1 MPRNVT
7 VTLANGMQH
16 TYANA
21 PDDITPDAVA
31 ARAQKEFGQAV
42 TAIDGGRGKSAA
54 PAPAA
59 NKGPMFPGLTSQKA
73 MQTYTTAR
81 EALQKRIA
89 ALPPEAQAKGLRR
102 FDSDPRMQAIR
113 QAAGL
118 APLRTRQEEIS
129 DIARRNL
136 AEREA
141 KRKAAGFAPTSDR
154 EASVGAGTARN
165 FFFSAPEYI
174 EAAARHYLPGGQSQG
189 KDFTEELNIVRA
201 ENDLQMG
208 RDTKGNIVGTVVG
221 ALGTGGPVGGLVK
234 SGAARLSASGAP
246 IVAKAGNILQNLV
259 TLKKGQK
266 AANIAKIAVAGAAGG
281 GAQALGEGSDVGQG
295 ALYGAA
301 APLAL
306 VGGAKGLQGVL
317 KISRQATRRF
327 SPSITKAIQEVVKES
342 PDALAARHAQI
353 SGQVGENV
361 PLIAALNDQDFD
373 AVSKRLLKT
382 SPDAVRVAKGHV
394 GKYIRGFMDRMLQHV
409 NNAGKLGD
417 AQNTSIG
424 ELAQLRSDTADDIMR
439 PIANQQIDLTQLP
452 LDDLERQM
460 TRQIGGR
467 IAGLAPKIN
476 EALKDLHPDDL
487 AGMGLDASDIA
498 NARKLMTDW
507 GMGKPVTATVKEMD
521 SLRRALNAAGGSSQ
535 ASNPANAMAFHNAAK
550 TIADF
555 VSKETGGVYGQMVD
569 TYAAHSRMMEGF
581 ETAAAGKRL
590 TDIADDNLRNNLR
603 TAEGRVGMKA
613 GELFRQ
619 REAVTGRPSQAIA
632 TAKDFAAQGRLTR
645 PASLDPGAA
654 QPGTV
659 TENLGD
665 QAAAGLADASQG
677 ETQVLG
683 RMLDTEKLQALTKN
697 EDGALSPEEIAYG
710 AMLSGSMAM
719 TKARFAINVIGK
731 AIDGSKKFS
740 PKVAENLADML
751 YSGDSA
757 LTQKAMNALRKVG
770 YTDQAISKM
779 MSNALA
785 IGIAGGGEGAPD
797 QPIDESVDLGT
808 APSVEGDIGD
818 QAGSPVYMAVDNPP
832 GLVEPGN
839 IDLNSRPTVQNPDG
853 SISTVRSIT
862 VGFDDGYYLLPTV
875 IGDRVVSNDEAIA
888 HFRQTHE
895 HLGKFASQEDADN
908 YAQQLHEQQGDQ
920 YGGGNSPYSAQLQD
934 IYDNENPELL
944 DLVDRVEQQESGGDQ
959 SAVSSAGAVGVM
971 QVMPD
976 TAPEAAKLAGV
987 KWDPQAYRTDANYN
1001 RLLGIAYLSEM
1012 LRRYDGD
1019 VEKALAAYSAGPGSV
1034 ENALATNGDNWLAAL
1049 PGETQDYV
1057 ARIS

>member
-1 MPRNVT
+1 MP
-7 VTLANGMQH
+7 
-16 TYANA
+16 TYAIKA
-21 PDDITPDAVA
+21 PNGKTYQIDGPPGASDDVVRAQVLKQFPDAA
-31 ARAQKEFGQAV
+31 GSPAP
-42 TAIDGGRGKSAA
+42 AA

-154 EASVGAGTARN
+154 ESAVGAGVARN

-174 EAAARHYLPGGQSQG
+174 EAAARRYLPGGKSQG
-189 KDFTEELNIVRA
+189 RDFTEELNIVRA
-201 ENDLQMG
+201 ETDQQMQ
-208 RDTKGNIVGTVVG
+208 RSKGGNVVGTVTG
-221 ALGTGGPVGGLVK
+221 ALATGGPVGGLVK

-295 ALYGAA
+295 ALYGAVT
-301 APLAL
+301 PLAL

-317 KISRQATRRF
+317 KITRQATRRF
-327 SPSITKAIQEVVKES
+327 SPSVTKAIKEVVKES

-361 PLIAALNDQDFD
+361 PLIAALNDQDFNT
-373 AVSKRLLKT
+373 VSKRLLKT

-424 ELAQLRSDTADDIMR
+424 ELAQLRTDTADDIMR

-476 EALKDLHPDDL
+476 EALKDLHPGDL

-535 ASNPANAMAFHNAAK
+535 ASNPANAMAFRNAAK
-550 TIADF
+550 AIADH

-619 REAVTGRPSQAIA
+619 REAVTGRPSQAISA
-632 TAKDFAAQGRLTR
+632 AKDFAAQGRLTR
-645 PASLDPGAA
+645 PASLEPGAA

-710 AMLSGSMAM
+710 AMLSGSMAL
-719 TKARFAINVIGK
+719 TKARFASNILNKIL
-731 AIDGSKKFS
+731 GSNKFS

-785 IGIAGGGEGAPD
+785 IGIVGGGEGAPNKPGEQVPD
-797 QPIDESVDLGT
+797 PMPEDLG
-808 APSVEGDIGD
+808 GD
-818 QAGSPVYMAVDNPP
+818 QENQAEDMAP
-832 GLVEPGN
+832 
-839 IDLNSRPTVQNPDG
+839 
-853 SISTVRSIT
+853 
-862 VGFDDGYYLLPTV
+862 
-875 IGDRVVSNDEAIA
+875 
-888 HFRQTHE
+888 
-895 HLGKFASQEDADN
+895 QEESD
-908 YAQQLHEQQGDQ
+908 
-920 YGGGNSPYSAQLQD
+920 SPYSAQLQD
-934 IYDNENPELL
+934 IYDNESPELL

-1019 VEKALAAYSAGPGSV
+1019 VEKALAAYNAGPGSV
-1034 ENALATNGDNWLAAL
+1034 ENALATNGDNWLGAL
-1049 PGETQDYV
+1049 PPETQDYV

>member
-1 MPRNVT
+1 M
-7 VTLANGMQH
+7 A
-16 TYANA
+16 TYQVKA
-21 PDDITPDAVA
+21 PDGKTITLQGPAGASQEDIIAQAQALYTPKMAPATPVQPTRA
-31 ARAQKEFGQAV
+31 A
-42 TAIDGGRGKSAA
+42 AA
-54 PAPAA
+54 PNRAA
-59 NKGPMFPGLTSQKA
+59 SVYTAYRSALAKRAAVLGPE
-73 MQTYTTAR
+73 MQQR
-81 EALQKRIA
+81 ALDK
-89 ALPPEAQAKGLRR
+89 
-102 FDSDPRMQAIR
+102 FDTDPRMQKLRA
-113 QAAGL
+113 QAGL
-118 APLRTRQEEIS
+118 APVTTRQQEIQR
-129 DIARRNL
+129 IAQRNL
-136 AEREA
+136 VARA
-141 KRKAAGFAPTSDR
+141 AQRKAAGFAEPNAR
-154 EASVGAGTARN
+154 EASVGASTARN

-174 EAAARHYLPGGQSQG
+174 EAAARRFLPGRQSQG

-201 ENDLQMG
+201 EDDLQMG
-208 RDTKGNIVGTVVG
+208 RDTKGNVVGTVLG
-221 ALGTGGPVGGLVK
+221 ALATGGPVGGLVK
-234 SGAARLSASGAP
+234 SAGAKLAASGTP
-246 IVAKAGNILQNLV
+246 IVAKAGNILQSLT

-266 AANIAKIAVAGAAGG
+266 AANVAKIAVAGAAGG

-317 KISRQATRRF
+317 KISRQTTRRF

-361 PLIAALNDQDFD
+361 PLVAALNDQDFD

-424 ELAQLRSDTADDIMR
+424 ELAQLRTDTADDIMR

-535 ASNPANAMAFHNAAK
+535 ASNPANAMAFRNAAK

-719 TKARFAINVIGK
+719 TKARFAGNILNKIL
-731 AIDGSKKFS
+731 GSNKFS

-785 IGIAGGGEGAPD
+785 IGIAAGASSSPD
-797 QPIDESVDLGT
+797 T
-808 APSVEGDIGD
+808 APQAVSQQTPTDNGPLPSDLLPETTTEDTAPQAEGD
-818 QAGSPVYMAVDNPP
+818 
-832 GLVEPGN
+832 
-839 IDLNSRPTVQNPDG
+839 
-853 SISTVRSIT
+853 
-862 VGFDDGYYLLPTV
+862 
-875 IGDRVVSNDEAIA
+875 
-888 HFRQTHE
+888 
-895 HLGKFASQEDADN
+895 
-908 YAQQLHEQQGDQ
+908 
-920 YGGGNSPYSAQLQD
+920 SPYTSQLQQ
-934 IYDNENPELL
+934 IYDTESPELL
-944 DLVDRVEQQESGGDQ
+944 DLIDRVERQESGGDQ

-971 QVMPD
+971 QVMPG
-976 TAPEAAKLAGV
+976 TAPEAAQLAGV
-987 KWDPQAYRTDANYN
+987 PWDPQAYRTDANYN
-1001 RLLGIAYLSEM
+1001 RLLGIAYLSDLLHE
-1012 LRRYDGD
+1012 YDGD
-1019 VEKALAAYSAGPGSV
+1019 VEKALAAYNAGPGRVNEAISSSG
-1034 ENALATNGDNWLAAL
+1034 GDWLSAL
-1049 PGETQDYV
+1049 PAETQDYV

>member
-118 APLRTRQEEIS
+118 APLRTRKEEIR
-129 DIARRNL
+129 DVARATVAEERAHGVPDFAL
-136 AEREA
+136 ALKGGITRSLFGIPERLA
-141 KRKAAGFAPTSDR
+141 AAGLKVT
-154 EASVGAGTARN
+154 GQAGDLSYDETLDAVRART
-165 FFFSAPEYI
+165 
-174 EAAARHYLPGGQSQG
+174 
-189 KDFTEELNIVRA
+189 DEELA
-201 ENDLQMG
+201 G
-208 RDTKGNIVGTVVG
+208 STSGNILGQIMGSFAGGGVVG
-221 ALGTGGPVGGLVK
+221 NSVKRAGGKL
-234 SGAARLSASGAP
+234 AASGAP
-246 IVAKAGNILQNLV
+246 IAQKVGNFIQNAV

-266 AANIAKIAVAGAAGG
+266 AANVAKIAIAGAAGG

-361 PLIAALNDQDFD
+361 PLIAALNDQDFN

-424 ELAQLRSDTADDIMR
+424 ELAQLRTDTADDIMR

-507 GMGKPVTATVKEMD
+507 GIGMPVTATVKEMD

-535 ASNPANAMAFHNAAK
+535 ASNPANAMAFRNAAK

-645 PASLDPGAA
+645 PASLEPGAA

-797 QPIDESVDLGT
+797 QPIDESVDLGA

-818 QAGSPVYMAVDNPP
+818 QENQAEDMAP
-832 GLVEPGN
+832 
-839 IDLNSRPTVQNPDG
+839 
-853 SISTVRSIT
+853 
-862 VGFDDGYYLLPTV
+862 
-875 IGDRVVSNDEAIA
+875 
-888 HFRQTHE
+888 
-895 HLGKFASQEDADN
+895 QEESD
-908 YAQQLHEQQGDQ
+908 
-920 YGGGNSPYSAQLQD
+920 SPYSAQLQD
-934 IYDNENPELL
+934 IYDNESPELL

-1019 VEKALAAYSAGPGSV
+1019 VEKALAAYNAGPGSV

>member
-1 MPRNVT
+1 MP
-7 VTLANGMQH
+7 
-16 TYANA
+16 TYAIKA
-21 PDDITPDAVA
+21 PNGKTYQIDGPPGASDDVVRAQVLKQFPDAA
-31 ARAQKEFGQAV
+31 GSPAP
-42 TAIDGGRGKSAA
+42 AA

-174 EAAARHYLPGGQSQG
+174 EAAARRYLPGGKSQG
-189 KDFTEELNIVRA
+189 RDFTEELNIVRA
-201 ENDLQMG
+201 ETDQQMQ
-208 RDTKGNIVGTVVG
+208 RSKGGNVVGTVTG
-221 ALGTGGPVGGLVK
+221 ALATGGPVGGLVK
-234 SGAARLSASGAP
+234 SAGAKLATSGAP
-246 IVAKAGNILQNLV
+246 IIAKAGNILQGLA

-266 AANIAKIAVAGAAGG
+266 AANVAKLAVAGAAGG

-361 PLIAALNDQDFD
+361 PLVAALNDQDFD

-424 ELAQLRSDTADDIMR
+424 ELAQLRTDTADDIMR

-535 ASNPANAMAFHNAAK
+535 ASNPANAMAFRNAAK
-550 TIADF
+550 AIADH

-619 REAVTGRPSQAIA
+619 REAVTGRPSQAISA
-632 TAKDFAAQGRLTR
+632 AKDFAAQGRLTR
-645 PASLDPGAA
+645 PASLEPGAA

-697 EDGALSPEEIAYG
+697 EDGVLSPEEIAYG
-710 AMLSGSMAM
+710 AMLSGSMAL
-719 TKARFAINVIGK
+719 TKARFASNILNKIL
-731 AIDGSKKFS
+731 GSNKFS

-785 IGIAGGGEGAPD
+785 IGIAGGGEGAPNKPGEQVPD
-797 QPIDESVDLGT
+797 PMPEDLG
-808 APSVEGDIGD
+808 GD
-818 QAGSPVYMAVDNPP
+818 QENQAEDMAP
-832 GLVEPGN
+832 
-839 IDLNSRPTVQNPDG
+839 
-853 SISTVRSIT
+853 
-862 VGFDDGYYLLPTV
+862 
-875 IGDRVVSNDEAIA
+875 
-888 HFRQTHE
+888 
-895 HLGKFASQEDADN
+895 QEESD
-908 YAQQLHEQQGDQ
+908 
-920 YGGGNSPYSAQLQD
+920 SPYSAQLQD
-934 IYDNENPELL
+934 IYDNESPELL

-1019 VEKALAAYSAGPGSV
+1019 VEKALAAYNAGPGSV
-1034 ENALATNGDNWLAAL
+1034 ENALATNGDNWLGAL
-1049 PGETQDYV
+1049 PPETQDYV

>member
-118 APLRTRQEEIS
+118 APLRTRKEEIRQVARDTVQES
-129 DIARRNL
+129 RGRVPDWAIALKGAVTRSL
-136 AEREA
+136 FGIPERIA
-141 KRKAAGFAPTSDR
+141 AAGLKLTGQAGNLSYD
-154 EASVGAGTARN
+154 EALEAVRART
-165 FFFSAPEYI
+165 
-174 EAAARHYLPGGQSQG
+174 
-189 KDFTEELNIVRA
+189 DEELA
-201 ENDLQMG
+201 LSTG
-208 RDTKGNIVGTVVG
+208 GNIAGQVLGSLAGGGVVG
-221 ALGTGGPVGGLVK
+221 NAVK
-234 SGAARLSASGAP
+234 KGATRLAASGTP
-246 IVAKAGNILQNLV
+246 IVAKAGNILQSLT

-266 AANIAKIAVAGAAGG
+266 AANVAKIAVAGAAGG

-301 APLAL
+301 ADVILPGA
-306 VGGAKGLQGVL
+306 AKGLQGVL

-409 NNAGKLGD
+409 NNAGKIGD

-424 ELAQLRSDTADDIMR
+424 ELAQLRTDTADDIMR

-521 SLRRALNAAGGSSQ
+521 SLRRALNAAGESSQ
-535 ASNPANAMAFHNAAK
+535 ASNPANAMAFRNAAK

-710 AMLSGSMAM
+710 AMLSGSMAL
-719 TKARFAINVIGK
+719 TKARFASNILNKIL
-731 AIDGSKKFS
+731 GSNKFS

-785 IGIAGGGEGAPD
+785 IGIAAGGEGAPD

-818 QAGSPVYMAVDNPP
+818 QENQAEDMAP
-832 GLVEPGN
+832 
-839 IDLNSRPTVQNPDG
+839 
-853 SISTVRSIT
+853 
-862 VGFDDGYYLLPTV
+862 
-875 IGDRVVSNDEAIA
+875 
-888 HFRQTHE
+888 
-895 HLGKFASQEDADN
+895 QEESD
-908 YAQQLHEQQGDQ
+908 
-920 YGGGNSPYSAQLQD
+920 SPYSAQLQD
-934 IYDNENPELL
+934 IYDNESPELL
-944 DLVDRVEQQESGGDQ
+944 DLIDRVEQQESGGDQ

-971 QVMPD
+971 QVMPG
-976 TAPEAAKLAGV
+976 TAPEAAQLAGV
-987 KWDPQAYRTDANYN
+987 QWDPQAYRTDATYN

-1019 VEKALAAYSAGPGSV
+1019 VAKALAAYNAGPGSV
-1034 ENALATNGDNWLAAL
+1034 DNVLATNGDNWLGAL
-1049 PGETQDYV
+1049 PPETQDYV

>member
-118 APLRTRQEEIS
+118 APLRTRKEEIR
-129 DIARRNL
+129 DVARATVAEERAHGVPDFAL
-136 AEREA
+136 ALKGGITRSLFGIPERLA
-141 KRKAAGFAPTSDR
+141 AAGLKVT
-154 EASVGAGTARN
+154 GQAGDLSYDETLDAVRART
-165 FFFSAPEYI
+165 
-174 EAAARHYLPGGQSQG
+174 
-189 KDFTEELNIVRA
+189 DEELA
-201 ENDLQMG
+201 G
-208 RDTKGNIVGTVVG
+208 STSGNILGQIMGSFAGGGVVG
-221 ALGTGGPVGGLVK
+221 NSVKRAGGKL
-234 SGAARLSASGAP
+234 AASGAP
-246 IVAKAGNILQNLV
+246 IAQKVGNFIQNAV

-266 AANIAKIAVAGAAGG
+266 AANVAKIAIAGAAGG

-361 PLIAALNDQDFD
+361 PLVAALNDQDFD

-424 ELAQLRSDTADDIMR
+424 ELAQLRTDTADDIMR

-535 ASNPANAMAFHNAAK
+535 ASNPANAMAFRNAAK

-632 TAKDFAAQGRLTR
+632 TAKDFAAQGKLTR

-785 IGIAGGGEGAPD
+785 IGIAGGGEGAPN

-818 QAGSPVYMAVDNPP
+818 QENQTEDMAP
-832 GLVEPGN
+832 
-839 IDLNSRPTVQNPDG
+839 
-853 SISTVRSIT
+853 
-862 VGFDDGYYLLPTV
+862 
-875 IGDRVVSNDEAIA
+875 
-888 HFRQTHE
+888 
-895 HLGKFASQEDADN
+895 QEESD
-908 YAQQLHEQQGDQ
+908 
-920 YGGGNSPYSAQLQD
+920 SPYSAQLQD
-934 IYDNENPELL
+934 IYDNESPELL

-1019 VEKALAAYSAGPGSV
+1019 VEKALAAYNAGPGSV

>member
-1 MPRNVT
+1 MP
-7 VTLANGMQH
+7 
-16 TYANA
+16 TYAIKA
-21 PDDITPDAVA
+21 PNGKTYQIDGPPGASDDVVRAQVLKQFPDAA
-31 ARAQKEFGQAV
+31 GSPAP
-42 TAIDGGRGKSAA
+42 AA

-118 APLRTRQEEIS
+118 APLRTRKEEIRQVARDTVQES
-129 DIARRNL
+129 RGRVPDWAIALKGGVTRSL
-136 AEREA
+136 FGIPERIA
-141 KRKAAGFAPTSDR
+141 AAGLKLTGQAGNLSYD
-154 EASVGAGTARN
+154 EALEAVRART
-165 FFFSAPEYI
+165 
-174 EAAARHYLPGGQSQG
+174 
-189 KDFTEELNIVRA
+189 DEELA
-201 ENDLQMG
+201 LSTG
-208 RDTKGNIVGTVVG
+208 GNIAGQVLGSLAGGGVVG
-221 ALGTGGPVGGLVK
+221 NAVK
-234 SGAARLSASGAP
+234 KGATRLAASGTP
-246 IVAKAGNILQNLV
+246 IVAKAGNILQSLT

-266 AANIAKIAVAGAAGG
+266 AANVAKIAVAGAAGG

-301 APLAL
+301 APVAL

-424 ELAQLRSDTADDIMR
+424 ELAQLRTDTADDIMR

-535 ASNPANAMAFHNAAK
+535 ASNPANAMAFRNAAK
-550 TIADF
+550 AIADH

-619 REAVTGRPSQAIA
+619 REAVTGRPSQAISA
-632 TAKDFAAQGRLTR
+632 AKDFAAQGRLTR
-645 PASLDPGAA
+645 PASLEPGAA

-683 RMLDTEKLQALTKN
+683 RMLDTEKLHALTKN

-710 AMLSGSMAM
+710 AMLSGSMAL
-719 TKARFAINVIGK
+719 TKARFASNILNKIL
-731 AIDGSKKFS
+731 GSNKFS

-785 IGIAGGGEGAPD
+785 IGIAGGGEGAPNKPGEQVPD
-797 QPIDESVDLGT
+797 PMPEDLG
-808 APSVEGDIGD
+808 GD
-818 QAGSPVYMAVDNPP
+818 QENQAEDMAP
-832 GLVEPGN
+832 
-839 IDLNSRPTVQNPDG
+839 
-853 SISTVRSIT
+853 
-862 VGFDDGYYLLPTV
+862 
-875 IGDRVVSNDEAIA
+875 
-888 HFRQTHE
+888 
-895 HLGKFASQEDADN
+895 QEESD
-908 YAQQLHEQQGDQ
+908 
-920 YGGGNSPYSAQLQD
+920 SPYSAQLQD
-934 IYDNENPELL
+934 IYDNESPELL

-1019 VEKALAAYSAGPGSV
+1019 VEKALAAYNAGPGSLESV
-1034 ENALATNGDNWLAAL
+1034 MATNGDNWLGAL
-1049 PGETQDYV
+1049 PPETQDYV

>member
-1 MPRNVT
+1 MP
-7 VTLANGMQH
+7 
-16 TYANA
+16 TYAIKA
-21 PDDITPDAVA
+21 PNGKTYQIDGPPGASDDVVRAQVLKQFPDAA
-31 ARAQKEFGQAV
+31 GSPAP
-42 TAIDGGRGKSAA
+42 AA

-189 KDFTEELNIVRA
+189 KNFNEELNIVRA

-208 RDTKGNIVGTVVG
+208 RDTKGNVVGTVVG

-361 PLIAALNDQDFD
+361 PLVAALNDQDFD

-424 ELAQLRSDTADDIMR
+424 ELAQLRTDTADDIMR

-535 ASNPANAMAFHNAAK
+535 ASNPANAMAFRNAAK
-550 TIADF
+550 AIADH

-619 REAVTGRPSQAIA
+619 REAVTGRPSQAISA
-632 TAKDFAAQGRLTR
+632 AKDFAAQGRLTR
-645 PASLDPGAA
+645 PASLEPGAA

-785 IGIAGGGEGAPD
+785 IGIAGGGEGAPNKPGEQVPD
-797 QPIDESVDLGT
+797 PLPEDLG
-808 APSVEGDIGD
+808 GD
-818 QAGSPVYMAVDNPP
+818 QENQTEDMAP
-832 GLVEPGN
+832 
-839 IDLNSRPTVQNPDG
+839 
-853 SISTVRSIT
+853 
-862 VGFDDGYYLLPTV
+862 
-875 IGDRVVSNDEAIA
+875 
-888 HFRQTHE
+888 
-895 HLGKFASQEDADN
+895 QEESD
-908 YAQQLHEQQGDQ
+908 
-920 YGGGNSPYSAQLQD
+920 SPYSAQLQD
-934 IYDNENPELL
+934 IYDNESPELL

-1019 VEKALAAYSAGPGSV
+1019 VEKALAAYNAGPGSLESV
-1034 ENALATNGDNWLAAL
+1034 MASHGDNWLGAL
-1049 PGETQDYV
+1049 PPETQDYV

>member
-1 MPRNVT
+1 MP
-7 VTLANGMQH
+7 
-16 TYANA
+16 TYAIKA
-21 PDDITPDAVA
+21 PNGKTYQIDGPPGASDDVVRAQVLKQFPDAA
-31 ARAQKEFGQAV
+31 GSPAP
-42 TAIDGGRGKSAA
+42 AA

-174 EAAARHYLPGGQSQG
+174 EAAARHFLPGGQSQG

-208 RDTKGNIVGTVVG
+208 RDTKGNVVGTVVG

-234 SGAARLSASGAP
+234 SAGAKLAASGTP
-246 IVAKAGNILQNLV
+246 IVAKAGNILQSLT

-266 AANIAKIAVAGAAGG
+266 AANVAKIAVAGAAGG

-301 APLAL
+301 APVAL
-306 VGGAKGLQGVL
+306 VGGAKGLQGVM

-424 ELAQLRSDTADDIMR
+424 ELAQLRTDTADDIMR
-439 PIANQQIDLTQLP
+439 PIADKRIDLTQLP

-476 EALKDLHPDDL
+476 QALKDLSPDDL

-507 GMGKPVTATVKEMD
+507 GIGMPVTATVKEMD

-535 ASNPANAMAFHNAAK
+535 ASNPANAMAFRNAAK

-555 VSKETGGVYGQMVD
+555 VSKETGGIYGQMVD

-710 AMLSGSMAM
+710 AMLSGSMAL
-719 TKARFAINVIGK
+719 TKARFASNILNKILG
-731 AIDGSKKFS
+731 ANKFS

-785 IGIAGGGEGAPD
+785 IGIAGGGEGAPNKPGEQVPD
-797 QPIDESVDLGT
+797 PLPEDLG
-808 APSVEGDIGD
+808 GD
-818 QAGSPVYMAVDNPP
+818 QENQTEDMAP
-832 GLVEPGN
+832 
-839 IDLNSRPTVQNPDG
+839 
-853 SISTVRSIT
+853 
-862 VGFDDGYYLLPTV
+862 
-875 IGDRVVSNDEAIA
+875 
-888 HFRQTHE
+888 
-895 HLGKFASQEDADN
+895 QEESD
-908 YAQQLHEQQGDQ
+908 
-920 YGGGNSPYSAQLQD
+920 SPYSAQLQAV
-934 IYDNENPELL
+934 YDNENPELL
-944 DLVDRVEQQESGGDQ
+944 DLIDRVEQQESGGNQ
-959 SAVSSAGAVGVM
+959 SAVSPAGAVGVM

-1019 VEKALAAYSAGPGSV
+1019 VEKALAAYNAGPGSV
-1034 ENALATNGDNWLAAL
+1034 ENALATNGDNWLGAL
-1049 PGETQDYV
+1049 PPETQDYV

>member
-1 MPRNVT
+1 MP
-7 VTLANGMQH
+7 
-16 TYANA
+16 TYAIKA
-21 PDDITPDAVA
+21 PNGKTYQIDGPPGASDDVVRAQVLKQFPDAA
-31 ARAQKEFGQAV
+31 GSPAP
-42 TAIDGGRGKSAA
+42 AA

-208 RDTKGNIVGTVVG
+208 RDTKGNVVGTVVG

-361 PLIAALNDQDFD
+361 PLVAALNDQDFD

-424 ELAQLRSDTADDIMR
+424 ELAQLRTDTADDIMR

-498 NARKLMTDW
+498 AARKLMTDW

-535 ASNPANAMAFHNAAK
+535 ASNPANAMAFRNAAK
-550 TIADF
+550 AIADH

-619 REAVTGRPSQAIA
+619 REAVTGRPSQAISA
-632 TAKDFAAQGRLTR
+632 AKDFAAQGRLTR
-645 PASLDPGAA
+645 PASLEPGAA

-683 RMLDTEKLQALTKN
+683 RMLDTEKLHALTKN

-710 AMLSGSMAM
+710 AMLSGSMAL
-719 TKARFAINVIGK
+719 TKARFASNILNKIL
-731 AIDGSKKFS
+731 GSNKFS

-785 IGIAGGGEGAPD
+785 IGIVGGGEGAPNKPGEQVPD
-797 QPIDESVDLGT
+797 PMPEDLG
-808 APSVEGDIGD
+808 GD
-818 QAGSPVYMAVDNPP
+818 QENQAEDMAP
-832 GLVEPGN
+832 
-839 IDLNSRPTVQNPDG
+839 
-853 SISTVRSIT
+853 
-862 VGFDDGYYLLPTV
+862 
-875 IGDRVVSNDEAIA
+875 
-888 HFRQTHE
+888 
-895 HLGKFASQEDADN
+895 QEESD
-908 YAQQLHEQQGDQ
+908 
-920 YGGGNSPYSAQLQD
+920 SPYSAQLQD
-934 IYDNENPELL
+934 IYDNESPELL

-1019 VEKALAAYSAGPGSV
+1019 VEKALAAYNAGPGSLESV
-1034 ENALATNGDNWLAAL
+1034 MASHGDNWLGAL
-1049 PGETQDYV
+1049 PPETQDYV

>member
-118 APLRTRQEEIS
+118 APLRTRKEEIRQVARDTVQES
-129 DIARRNL
+129 RGRVPDWAIALKGGVTRSL
-136 AEREA
+136 FGIPERIA
-141 KRKAAGFAPTSDR
+141 AAGLKLTGQAGNLSYD
-154 EASVGAGTARN
+154 EALEAVRART
-165 FFFSAPEYI
+165 
-174 EAAARHYLPGGQSQG
+174 
-189 KDFTEELNIVRA
+189 DEELA
-201 ENDLQMG
+201 LSTG
-208 RDTKGNIVGTVVG
+208 GNIAGQVLGSLAGGGVVG
-221 ALGTGGPVGGLVK
+221 NAVK
-234 SGAARLSASGAP
+234 KGATRLAASGTP
-246 IVAKAGNILQNLV
+246 IVAKAGNILQSLT

-266 AANIAKIAVAGAAGG
+266 AANVAKIAVAGAAGG

-301 APLAL
+301 APVAL

-424 ELAQLRSDTADDIMR
+424 ELAQLRTDTADDIMR

-467 IAGLAPKIN
+467 IAGLAPRIN

-507 GMGKPVTATVKEMD
+507 GMGKPVTATVREMD

-535 ASNPANAMAFHNAAK
+535 ASNPANAMAFRNAAK

-555 VSKETGGVYGQMVD
+555 VSNETDGVYGHMVD

-645 PASLDPGAA
+645 PASLEPGAA

-710 AMLSGSMAM
+710 AMLSGSMAL
-719 TKARFAINVIGK
+719 TKARFASNILNKIL
-731 AIDGSKKFS
+731 GSNKFS

-818 QAGSPVYMAVDNPP
+818 QENQTEDMAP
-832 GLVEPGN
+832 
-839 IDLNSRPTVQNPDG
+839 
-853 SISTVRSIT
+853 
-862 VGFDDGYYLLPTV
+862 
-875 IGDRVVSNDEAIA
+875 
-888 HFRQTHE
+888 
-895 HLGKFASQEDADN
+895 QEESD
-908 YAQQLHEQQGDQ
+908 
-920 YGGGNSPYSAQLQD
+920 SPYSAQLQD
-934 IYDNENPELL
+934 IYDNESPELL

-1019 VEKALAAYSAGPGSV
+1019 VEKALAAYNAGPGSV

>member
-1 MPRNVT
+1 MP
-7 VTLANGMQH
+7 
-16 TYANA
+16 TYAIKA
-21 PDDITPDAVA
+21 PNGKTYQIDGPPGASDDVVRAQVLKQFPDAA
-31 ARAQKEFGQAV
+31 GSPAP
-42 TAIDGGRGKSAA
+42 AA

-189 KDFTEELNIVRA
+189 KNFNEELNIVRA

-208 RDTKGNIVGTVVG
+208 RDTKGNVVGTVVG

-361 PLIAALNDQDFD
+361 PLVAALNDQDFD

-424 ELAQLRSDTADDIMR
+424 ELAQLRTDTADDIMR

-535 ASNPANAMAFHNAAK
+535 ASNPANAMAFRNAAK
-550 TIADF
+550 AIADH

-619 REAVTGRPSQAIA
+619 REAVTGRPSQAISA
-632 TAKDFAAQGRLTR
+632 AKDFAAQGRLTR
-645 PASLDPGAA
+645 PASLEPGAA

-710 AMLSGSMAM
+710 AMLSGSMAL
-719 TKARFAINVIGK
+719 TKARFASNILNKIL
-731 AIDGSKKFS
+731 GSNKFS

-785 IGIAGGGEGAPD
+785 IGIAGGGEGAPNKPGEQVPD
-797 QPIDESVDLGT
+797 PLPE
-808 APSVEGDIGD
+808 DIGD
-818 QAGSPVYMAVDNPP
+818 QENQAEDMAP
-832 GLVEPGN
+832 
-839 IDLNSRPTVQNPDG
+839 
-853 SISTVRSIT
+853 
-862 VGFDDGYYLLPTV
+862 
-875 IGDRVVSNDEAIA
+875 
-888 HFRQTHE
+888 
-895 HLGKFASQEDADN
+895 QEESD
-908 YAQQLHEQQGDQ
+908 
-920 YGGGNSPYSAQLQD
+920 SPYSAQLQD
-934 IYDNENPELL
+934 IYDNESPELL

-959 SAVSSAGAVGVM
+959 AAVSSAGAVGVM

-1019 VEKALAAYSAGPGSV
+1019 VEKALAAYNAGPGSV

>member
-118 APLRTRQEEIS
+118 APLRTRKEEIRQVARDTVQES
-129 DIARRNL
+129 RGRVPDWAIALKGGVTRTL
-136 AEREA
+136 FGIPERIA
-141 KRKAAGFAPTSDR
+141 AAGLKLTGQAGNLSYD
-154 EASVGAGTARN
+154 EALEAVRART
-165 FFFSAPEYI
+165 
-174 EAAARHYLPGGQSQG
+174 
-189 KDFTEELNIVRA
+189 DEELA
-201 ENDLQMG
+201 LSTG
-208 RDTKGNIVGTVVG
+208 GNIAGQVLGSLAGGGVVG
-221 ALGTGGPVGGLVK
+221 NAVK
-234 SGAARLSASGAP
+234 KGATRLAASGTP
-246 IVAKAGNILQNLV
+246 IVAKAGNILQSLT

-266 AANIAKIAVAGAAGG
+266 AANVAKIAVAGAAGG

-301 APLAL
+301 DPVAL
-306 VGGAKGLQGVL
+306 VGGVKGLQGVL

-342 PDALAARHAQI
+342 PDALAARLAQI

-424 ELAQLRSDTADDIMR
+424 ELAQLRTDTADDIMR

-467 IAGLAPKIN
+467 IAGLAPRIN

-535 ASNPANAMAFHNAAK
+535 ASNPANAMAFRNAAK

-555 VSKETGGVYGQMVD
+555 VSKETDGVYGQMVD

-645 PASLDPGAA
+645 PASLEPGAA

-697 EDGALSPEEIAYG
+697 EGGALSPEEIAYG
-710 AMLSGSMAM
+710 AMLSGSMAL
-719 TKARFAINVIGK
+719 TKARFASNILHKIL
-731 AIDGSKKFS
+731 GSNKFS

-818 QAGSPVYMAVDNPP
+818 QENQAEDMAP
-832 GLVEPGN
+832 
-839 IDLNSRPTVQNPDG
+839 
-853 SISTVRSIT
+853 
-862 VGFDDGYYLLPTV
+862 
-875 IGDRVVSNDEAIA
+875 
-888 HFRQTHE
+888 
-895 HLGKFASQEDADN
+895 QEESD
-908 YAQQLHEQQGDQ
+908 
-920 YGGGNSPYSAQLQD
+920 SPYSAQLQD
-934 IYDNENPELL
+934 IYDNESPELL

-959 SAVSSAGAVGVM
+959 SEVSSAGAVGVM

-1019 VEKALAAYSAGPGSV
+1019 VEKALAAYNAGPGSV

-1049 PGETQDYV
+1049 PAETQDYV

>member
-1 MPRNVT
+1 MP
-7 VTLANGMQH
+7 
-16 TYANA
+16 TYAIKA
-21 PDDITPDAVA
+21 PNGKTYQIDGPPGASDDVVRAQVLKQFPDAA
-31 ARAQKEFGQAV
+31 GSPAP
-42 TAIDGGRGKSAA
+42 AA

-118 APLRTRQEEIS
+118 APLRTRKEEIRQVARDTVQES
-129 DIARRNL
+129 RGRVPDWAIALKGGVTRSL
-136 AEREA
+136 FGIPERIA
-141 KRKAAGFAPTSDR
+141 AAGLKLTGQAGNLSYD
-154 EASVGAGTARN
+154 EALEAVRART
-165 FFFSAPEYI
+165 
-174 EAAARHYLPGGQSQG
+174 
-189 KDFTEELNIVRA
+189 DEELA
-201 ENDLQMG
+201 LSTG
-208 RDTKGNIVGTVVG
+208 GNIAGQVLGSLAGGGVVG
-221 ALGTGGPVGGLVK
+221 NAVK
-234 SGAARLSASGAP
+234 KGATRLAASGTP
-246 IVAKAGNILQNLV
+246 IVAKAGNILQSLT

-266 AANIAKIAVAGAAGG
+266 AANVAKIAVAGAAGG

-301 APLAL
+301 APVAL

-424 ELAQLRSDTADDIMR
+424 ELAQLRTDTADDIMR

-535 ASNPANAMAFHNAAK
+535 ASNPANAMAFRNAAK

-632 TAKDFAAQGRLTR
+632 TAKDFAAQGKLTR
-645 PASLDPGAA
+645 PASLEPGAA

-785 IGIAGGGEGAPD
+785 IGIAGGGEGAPNKPGEQVPD
-797 QPIDESVDLGT
+797 PLPEDLG
-808 APSVEGDIGD
+808 GD
-818 QAGSPVYMAVDNPP
+818 QENQTEDMAP
-832 GLVEPGN
+832 
-839 IDLNSRPTVQNPDG
+839 
-853 SISTVRSIT
+853 
-862 VGFDDGYYLLPTV
+862 
-875 IGDRVVSNDEAIA
+875 
-888 HFRQTHE
+888 
-895 HLGKFASQEDADN
+895 QEESD
-908 YAQQLHEQQGDQ
+908 
-920 YGGGNSPYSAQLQD
+920 SPYSAQLQAV
-934 IYDNENPELL
+934 YDNENPELL
-944 DLVDRVEQQESGGDQ
+944 DLIDRVEQQESGGDQ

-987 KWDPQAYRTDANYN
+987 KWDPQAYRSDANYN

-1019 VEKALAAYSAGPGSV
+1019 VEKALAAYNAGPGSV

>member
-118 APLRTRQEEIS
+118 APLRTRKEEIRQVARDTVQES
-129 DIARRNL
+129 RGRVPDWAIALKGGVTRSL
-136 AEREA
+136 FGIPERIA
-141 KRKAAGFAPTSDR
+141 AAGLKLTGQAGNLSYD
-154 EASVGAGTARN
+154 EALEAVRART
-165 FFFSAPEYI
+165 
-174 EAAARHYLPGGQSQG
+174 
-189 KDFTEELNIVRA
+189 DEELA
-201 ENDLQMG
+201 LSTG
-208 RDTKGNIVGTVVG
+208 GNIAGQVLGSLAGGGVVG
-221 ALGTGGPVGGLVK
+221 NAVK
-234 SGAARLSASGAP
+234 KGATRLAASGTP
-246 IVAKAGNILQNLV
+246 IVAKAGNILQSLT

-266 AANIAKIAVAGAAGG
+266 AANVAKIAVAGAAGG

-301 APLAL
+301 APVAL

-424 ELAQLRSDTADDIMR
+424 ELAQLRTDTADDIMR
-439 PIANQQIDLTQLP
+439 PIADKRIDLTQLP

-476 EALKDLHPDDL
+476 QALKDLSPDDL

-507 GMGKPVTATVKEMD
+507 GIGMPVTATVKEMD

-535 ASNPANAMAFHNAAK
+535 ASNPANAMAFRNAAK

-555 VSKETGGVYGQMVD
+555 VSKETGGIYGQMVD

-632 TAKDFAAQGRLTR
+632 TAKDFAAQGKLTR

-785 IGIAGGGEGAPD
+785 IGIAGGGEGAPN
-797 QPIDESVDLGT
+797 QPVDESVDLGT

-818 QAGSPVYMAVDNPP
+818 QENQAEDMAP
-832 GLVEPGN
+832 
-839 IDLNSRPTVQNPDG
+839 
-853 SISTVRSIT
+853 
-862 VGFDDGYYLLPTV
+862 
-875 IGDRVVSNDEAIA
+875 
-888 HFRQTHE
+888 
-895 HLGKFASQEDADN
+895 QEESD
-908 YAQQLHEQQGDQ
+908 
-920 YGGGNSPYSAQLQD
+920 SPYSAQLQD
-934 IYDNENPELL
+934 IYDNESPELL

-987 KWDPQAYRTDANYN
+987 KWDPQAYRSDANYN

-1019 VEKALAAYSAGPGSV
+1019 VEKALAAYNAGPGSV

>member
-118 APLRTRQEEIS
+118 APLRTRKEEIRQVARDTVQES
-129 DIARRNL
+129 RGRVPDWAIALKGGVTRSL
-136 AEREA
+136 FGIPERIA
-141 KRKAAGFAPTSDR
+141 AAGLKLTGQAGNLSYD
-154 EASVGAGTARN
+154 EALEAVRART
-165 FFFSAPEYI
+165 
-174 EAAARHYLPGGQSQG
+174 
-189 KDFTEELNIVRA
+189 DEELA
-201 ENDLQMG
+201 LSTG
-208 RDTKGNIVGTVVG
+208 GNIAGQVLGSLAGGGVVG
-221 ALGTGGPVGGLVK
+221 NAVK
-234 SGAARLSASGAP
+234 KGATRLAASGTP
-246 IVAKAGNILQNLV
+246 IVAKAGNILQSLT

-266 AANIAKIAVAGAAGG
+266 AANVAKIAVAGAAGG

-301 APLAL
+301 APVAL

-409 NNAGKLGD
+409 NNAGKIGD

-424 ELAQLRSDTADDIMR
+424 ELAQLRTDTADDIMR

-467 IAGLAPKIN
+467 IAGLAPRIN

-535 ASNPANAMAFHNAAK
+535 ASNPANAMAFRNAAK

-619 REAVTGRPSQAIA
+619 REAVTGRPSQAISA
-632 TAKDFAAQGRLTR
+632 AKDFAAQGRLTR
-645 PASLDPGAA
+645 PASLEPGAA

-710 AMLSGSMAM
+710 AMLSGSMAL
-719 TKARFAINVIGK
+719 TKARFASNILNKILGYN
-731 AIDGSKKFS
+731 KFS

-818 QAGSPVYMAVDNPP
+818 QENQTEDMAP
-832 GLVEPGN
+832 
-839 IDLNSRPTVQNPDG
+839 
-853 SISTVRSIT
+853 
-862 VGFDDGYYLLPTV
+862 
-875 IGDRVVSNDEAIA
+875 
-888 HFRQTHE
+888 
-895 HLGKFASQEDADN
+895 QEESD
-908 YAQQLHEQQGDQ
+908 
-920 YGGGNSPYSAQLQD
+920 SPYSAQLQD
-934 IYDNENPELL
+934 IYDNESPELL

-1019 VEKALAAYSAGPGSV
+1019 VEKALAAYNAGPGSV

>member
-1 MPRNVT
+1 MP
-7 VTLANGMQH
+7 
-16 TYANA
+16 TYAIKA
-21 PDDITPDAVA
+21 PNGKTYQIDGPPGASDDVVRAQVLKQFPDAA
-31 ARAQKEFGQAV
+31 GSPAP
-42 TAIDGGRGKSAA
+42 AA

-174 EAAARHYLPGGQSQG
+174 EAAARHFLPGGQNQG

-201 ENDLQMG
+201 ENDQQMG
-208 RDTKGNIVGTVVG
+208 RDTKGNVAGTIVG

-234 SGAARLSASGAP
+234 SAGAKLAASGTP
-246 IVAKAGNILQNLV
+246 IVAKAGNILQSLT

-266 AANIAKIAVAGAAGG
+266 AANVAKIAVAGAAGG

-295 ALYGAA
+295 ALYGAVT
-301 APLAL
+301 PLAL

-317 KISRQATRRF
+317 KITRQATRRF
-327 SPSITKAIQEVVKES
+327 SPSVTKAIKEVVKES

-361 PLIAALNDQDFD
+361 PLIAALNDQDFNT
-373 AVSKRLLKT
+373 VSKRLLKT

-424 ELAQLRSDTADDIMR
+424 ELAQLRTDTADDIMR

-476 EALKDLHPDDL
+476 EALKDLHPGDL

-535 ASNPANAMAFHNAAK
+535 ASNPANAMAFRNAAK
-550 TIADF
+550 AIADH

-619 REAVTGRPSQAIA
+619 REAVTGRPSQAISA
-632 TAKDFAAQGRLTR
+632 AKDFAAQGRLTR
-645 PASLDPGAA
+645 PASLEPGAA

-710 AMLSGSMAM
+710 AMLSGSMAL
-719 TKARFAINVIGK
+719 TKARFASNILNKIL
-731 AIDGSKKFS
+731 GSNKFS
-740 PKVAENLADML
+740 PKVAENLAGML

-785 IGIAGGGEGAPD
+785 IGIAGGGEGAPNKPGEQVPD
-797 QPIDESVDLGT
+797 PMPEDLG
-808 APSVEGDIGD
+808 GD
-818 QAGSPVYMAVDNPP
+818 QENQAEDMAP
-832 GLVEPGN
+832 
-839 IDLNSRPTVQNPDG
+839 
-853 SISTVRSIT
+853 
-862 VGFDDGYYLLPTV
+862 
-875 IGDRVVSNDEAIA
+875 
-888 HFRQTHE
+888 
-895 HLGKFASQEDADN
+895 QEESD
-908 YAQQLHEQQGDQ
+908 
-920 YGGGNSPYSAQLQD
+920 SPYSAQLQD
-934 IYDNENPELL
+934 IYDNESPELL

-1019 VEKALAAYSAGPGSV
+1019 VEKALAAYNAGPGSV
-1034 ENALATNGDNWLAAL
+1034 ENALATNGDNWLGAL
-1049 PGETQDYV
+1049 PPETQDYV

>member
-59 NKGPMFPGLTSQKA
+59 NKGLMFPGLTSQKA

-174 EAAARHYLPGGQSQG
+174 EAAARHFLPGGQSQG

-208 RDTKGNIVGTVVG
+208 RDTKGNVVGTVVG

-234 SGAARLSASGAP
+234 SAGAKLAASGTP

-301 APLAL
+301 APVAL

-327 SPSITKAIQEVVKES
+327 SPSITTAIQEVVKES
-342 PDALAARHAQI
+342 PDALEARHAQI

-409 NNAGKLGD
+409 NNAGKIGD

-424 ELAQLRSDTADDIMR
+424 ELAQLRTDTADDIMR

-507 GMGKPVTATVKEMD
+507 GMGKPVTATVREMD

-535 ASNPANAMAFHNAAK
+535 ASNPANAMAFRNAAK

-710 AMLSGSMAM
+710 AMLSGSMAL
-719 TKARFAINVIGK
+719 TKARFASNILNKIL
-731 AIDGSKKFS
+731 GSNKFS

-751 YSGDSA
+751 YSGDPA

-779 MSNALA
+779 MSNAFA

-818 QAGSPVYMAVDNPP
+818 QENQAEDMAP
-832 GLVEPGN
+832 
-839 IDLNSRPTVQNPDG
+839 
-853 SISTVRSIT
+853 
-862 VGFDDGYYLLPTV
+862 
-875 IGDRVVSNDEAIA
+875 
-888 HFRQTHE
+888 
-895 HLGKFASQEDADN
+895 QEESD
-908 YAQQLHEQQGDQ
+908 
-920 YGGGNSPYSAQLQD
+920 SPYSAQLQD
-934 IYDNENPELL
+934 IYDNESPELL
-944 DLVDRVEQQESGGDQ
+944 DLIDRVEQQESGGDQ

-971 QVMPD
+971 QVMPG

-1019 VEKALAAYSAGPGSV
+1019 VEKALAAYNAGPGSV
-1034 ENALATNGDNWLAAL
+1034 DNVLATNGDNWLGAL
-1049 PGETQDYV
+1049 PPETQDYV

>member
-1 MPRNVT
+1 
-7 VTLANGMQH
+7 
-16 TYANA
+16 
-21 PDDITPDAVA
+21 
-31 ARAQKEFGQAV
+31 
-42 TAIDGGRGKSAA
+42 
-54 PAPAA
+54 
-59 NKGPMFPGLTSQKA
+59 
-73 MQTYTTAR
+73 
-81 EALQKRIA
+81 
-89 ALPPEAQAKGLRR
+89 
-102 FDSDPRMQAIR
+102 
-113 QAAGL
+113 
-118 APLRTRQEEIS
+118 
-129 DIARRNL
+129 
-136 AEREA
+136 
-141 KRKAAGFAPTSDR
+141 
-154 EASVGAGTARN
+154 
-165 FFFSAPEYI
+165 
-174 EAAARHYLPGGQSQG
+174 
-189 KDFTEELNIVRA
+189 
-201 ENDLQMG
+201 
-208 RDTKGNIVGTVVG
+208 
-221 ALGTGGPVGGLVK
+221 
-234 SGAARLSASGAP
+234 
-246 IVAKAGNILQNLV
+246 
-259 TLKKGQK
+259 
-266 AANIAKIAVAGAAGG
+266 
-281 GAQALGEGSDVGQG
+281 
-295 ALYGAA
+295 
-301 APLAL
+301 
-306 VGGAKGLQGVL
+306 
-317 KISRQATRRF
+317 
-327 SPSITKAIQEVVKES
+327 
-342 PDALAARHAQI
+342 
-353 SGQVGENV
+353 
-361 PLIAALNDQDFD
+361 
-373 AVSKRLLKT
+373 
-382 SPDAVRVAKGHV
+382 
-394 GKYIRGFMDRMLQHV
+394 MLQHV

-424 ELAQLRSDTADDIMR
+424 ELAQLRTDTADDIMR

-476 EALKDLHPDDL
+476 EALKDLHPGDL

-535 ASNPANAMAFHNAAK
+535 ASNPANAMAFRNAAK
-550 TIADF
+550 AIADH

-619 REAVTGRPSQAIA
+619 REAVTGRPSQAISA
-632 TAKDFAAQGRLTR
+632 AKDFAAQGRLTR
-645 PASLDPGAA
+645 PASLEPGAA

-710 AMLSGSMAM
+710 AMLSGSMAL
-719 TKARFAINVIGK
+719 TKARFASNILNKIL
-731 AIDGSKKFS
+731 GSNRFS

-785 IGIAGGGEGAPD
+785 IGIVGGGEGAPNKPGEQVPD
-797 QPIDESVDLGT
+797 PMPEDLG
-808 APSVEGDIGD
+808 GD
-818 QAGSPVYMAVDNPP
+818 QENQAEDMAP
-832 GLVEPGN
+832 
-839 IDLNSRPTVQNPDG
+839 
-853 SISTVRSIT
+853 
-862 VGFDDGYYLLPTV
+862 
-875 IGDRVVSNDEAIA
+875 
-888 HFRQTHE
+888 
-895 HLGKFASQEDADN
+895 QEESD
-908 YAQQLHEQQGDQ
+908 
-920 YGGGNSPYSAQLQD
+920 SPYSAQLQD
-934 IYDNENPELL
+934 IYDNESPELL

-1019 VEKALAAYSAGPGSV
+1019 VEKALAAYNAGPGSV
-1034 ENALATNGDNWLAAL
+1034 ENALATNGDNWLGAL
-1049 PGETQDYV
+1049 PPETQDYV

>member
-42 TAIDGGRGKSAA
+42 TAIDGGRGKAAA
-54 PAPAA
+54 PAAPVNPYVARYGKKDPKAVLRIYQNARQQLAAGFTDPAKRDA
-59 NKGPMFPGLTSQKA
+59 
-73 MQTYTTAR
+73 
-81 EALQKRIA
+81 ALQ
-89 ALPPEAQAKGLRR
+89 R
-102 FDSDPRMQAIR
+102 FDSDPRAQAMR
-113 QAAGL
+113 QVAGL
-118 APLRTRQEEIS
+118 APLSTRKQEVRK
-129 DIARRNL
+129 IARQSVDERMRQAGTEAGRNATKMQSAAAGIRKGLFGLPDML
-136 AEREA
+136 AAAGERFLPSAITGNYSDASYSNILQFLRA
-141 KRKAAGFAPTSDR
+141 KTDAEVNANRKSAIAGEIGGAIVSGNAARKAV
-154 EASVGAGTARN
+154 VGAGSRL
-165 FFFSAPEYI
+165 
-174 EAAARHYLPGGQSQG
+174 AA
-189 KDFTEELNIVRA
+189 T
-201 ENDLQMG
+201 
-208 RDTKGNIVGTVVG
+208 
-221 ALGTGGPVGGLVK
+221 
-234 SGAARLSASGAP
+234 GAP
-246 IVAKAGNILQNLV
+246 VLARAGNFLEGLA
-259 TLKKGQK
+259 TLRKGQR
-266 AANIAKIAVAGAAGG
+266 AANAAKIAVAGAAGG
-281 GAQALGEGSDVGQG
+281 GAQALGEGSDVGEG
-295 ALYGAA
+295 AMFGAV

-361 PLIAALNDQDFD
+361 PLVAALNDQDFD

-424 ELAQLRSDTADDIMR
+424 ELAQLRTDTADDIMR
-439 PIANQQIDLTQLP
+439 PIADKRIDLTQLP

-476 EALKDLHPDDL
+476 QALKDLSPDDL

-507 GMGKPVTATVKEMD
+507 GIGMPVTATVKEMD

-535 ASNPANAMAFHNAAK
+535 ASNPANAMAFRNAAK
-550 TIADF
+550 TIANF

-619 REAVTGRPSQAIA
+619 REAVTGRPSQAISA
-632 TAKDFAAQGRLTR
+632 AKDFAAQGRLTR
-645 PASLDPGAA
+645 PASLEPGAA

-797 QPIDESVDLGT
+797 QPVDESVDLGV

-818 QAGSPVYMAVDNPP
+818 QENQTEDMAPQA
-832 GLVEPGN
+832 E
-839 IDLNSRPTVQNPDG
+839 
-853 SISTVRSIT
+853 
-862 VGFDDGYYLLPTV
+862 
-875 IGDRVVSNDEAIA
+875 GD
-888 HFRQTHE
+888 
-895 HLGKFASQEDADN
+895 
-908 YAQQLHEQQGDQ
+908 
-920 YGGGNSPYSAQLQD
+920 SPYTAQLQAV
-934 IYDNENPELL
+934 YDNENPELL
-944 DLVDRVEQQESGGDQ
+944 DLIDRVEQQESGGDQ
-959 SAVSSAGAVGVM
+959 SAVSPAGAVGVM

-987 KWDPQAYRTDANYN
+987 RWDPQAYRTDANYN

-1019 VEKALAAYSAGPGSV
+1019 VEKALAAYNAGPGSL
-1034 ENALATNGDNWLAAL
+1034 ESAMAEHGDNWLAAL

>member
-1 MPRNVT
+1 MP
-7 VTLANGMQH
+7 
-16 TYANA
+16 TYAIKA
-21 PDDITPDAVA
+21 PNGKTYQIDGPPGASDDVVRAQVLKQFPDAA
-31 ARAQKEFGQAV
+31 GSPAP
-42 TAIDGGRGKSAA
+42 AA

-118 APLRTRQEEIS
+118 APLRTRKEEIRQVARDTVQES
-129 DIARRNL
+129 RGRVPDWAIALKGGVTRSL
-136 AEREA
+136 FGIPERIA
-141 KRKAAGFAPTSDR
+141 AAGLKLTGQAGNLSYD
-154 EASVGAGTARN
+154 EALESVRART
-165 FFFSAPEYI
+165 
-174 EAAARHYLPGGQSQG
+174 
-189 KDFTEELNIVRA
+189 DEELA
-201 ENDLQMG
+201 LSTG
-208 RDTKGNIVGTVVG
+208 GNIAGQVLGSLAGGGVVG
-221 ALGTGGPVGGLVK
+221 NAVK
-234 SGAARLSASGAP
+234 KGATRLAASGTP
-246 IVAKAGNILQNLV
+246 IVAKAGNILQSLT

-266 AANIAKIAVAGAAGG
+266 AANVAKIAVAGAAGG

-301 APLAL
+301 APVAL

-361 PLIAALNDQDFD
+361 PLVAALNDQDFD

-424 ELAQLRSDTADDIMR
+424 ELAQLRTDTADDIMR

-535 ASNPANAMAFHNAAK
+535 ASNPANAMAFRNAAK
-550 TIADF
+550 AIADH

-619 REAVTGRPSQAIA
+619 REAVTGRPSQAISA
-632 TAKDFAAQGRLTR
+632 AKDFAAQGRLTR
-645 PASLDPGAA
+645 PASLEPGAA

-683 RMLDTEKLQALTKN
+683 RMLDTEKLHALTKN

-710 AMLSGSMAM
+710 AMLSGSMAL
-719 TKARFAINVIGK
+719 TKARFASNILNKIL
-731 AIDGSKKFS
+731 GSNKFS

-785 IGIAGGGEGAPD
+785 IGIVGGGEGAPNKPGEQVPD
-797 QPIDESVDLGT
+797 PMPEDLG
-808 APSVEGDIGD
+808 GD
-818 QAGSPVYMAVDNPP
+818 QENQAEDMAP
-832 GLVEPGN
+832 
-839 IDLNSRPTVQNPDG
+839 
-853 SISTVRSIT
+853 
-862 VGFDDGYYLLPTV
+862 
-875 IGDRVVSNDEAIA
+875 
-888 HFRQTHE
+888 
-895 HLGKFASQEDADN
+895 QEESD
-908 YAQQLHEQQGDQ
+908 
-920 YGGGNSPYSAQLQD
+920 SPYSAQLQD
-934 IYDNENPELL
+934 IYDNESPELL

-959 SAVSSAGAVGVM
+959 AAVSSAGAVGVM

-1019 VEKALAAYSAGPGSV
+1019 VEKALAAYNAGPGSV

>member
-118 APLRTRQEEIS
+118 APLRTRKEEIRQVARDTVQES
-129 DIARRNL
+129 RGRVPDWAIALKGGVTRTL
-136 AEREA
+136 FGIPERIA
-141 KRKAAGFAPTSDR
+141 AAGLKLTGQAGNLSYD
-154 EASVGAGTARN
+154 EALEAVRART
-165 FFFSAPEYI
+165 
-174 EAAARHYLPGGQSQG
+174 
-189 KDFTEELNIVRA
+189 DEELA
-201 ENDLQMG
+201 LSTG
-208 RDTKGNIVGTVVG
+208 GNIAGQVLGSLAGGGVVG
-221 ALGTGGPVGGLVK
+221 NAVK
-234 SGAARLSASGAP
+234 KGATRLAASGTP
-246 IVAKAGNILQNLV
+246 IVAKAGNILQSLT

-266 AANIAKIAVAGAAGG
+266 AANVAKIAVAGAAGG

-301 APLAL
+301 DPVAL
-306 VGGAKGLQGVL
+306 VGGVKGLQGVL

-342 PDALAARHAQI
+342 LDALAARHAQI
-353 SGQVGENV
+353 SEQVGENV

-424 ELAQLRSDTADDIMR
+424 ELAQLRTDTADDIMR

-467 IAGLAPKIN
+467 IAGLAPRIN

-535 ASNPANAMAFHNAAK
+535 ASNPANAMAFRNAAK

-645 PASLDPGAA
+645 PASLEPGAA

-710 AMLSGSMAM
+710 AMLSGSMAL
-719 TKARFAINVIGK
+719 TKARFASNILNKILGYN
-731 AIDGSKKFS
+731 KFS

-818 QAGSPVYMAVDNPP
+818 QENQTEDMAP
-832 GLVEPGN
+832 
-839 IDLNSRPTVQNPDG
+839 
-853 SISTVRSIT
+853 
-862 VGFDDGYYLLPTV
+862 
-875 IGDRVVSNDEAIA
+875 
-888 HFRQTHE
+888 
-895 HLGKFASQEDADN
+895 QEESD
-908 YAQQLHEQQGDQ
+908 
-920 YGGGNSPYSAQLQD
+920 SPYSAQLQD
-934 IYDNENPELL
+934 IYDNESPELL

-1019 VEKALAAYSAGPGSV
+1019 VEKALAAYNAGPGSV

>member
-118 APLRTRQEEIS
+118 APLRTRKEEIRQVARDTVQES
-129 DIARRNL
+129 RGRVPDWAIALKGGVTRSL
-136 AEREA
+136 FGIPERIA
-141 KRKAAGFAPTSDR
+141 AAGLKLTGQAGNLSYD
-154 EASVGAGTARN
+154 EALEAVRART
-165 FFFSAPEYI
+165 
-174 EAAARHYLPGGQSQG
+174 
-189 KDFTEELNIVRA
+189 DEELA
-201 ENDLQMG
+201 LSTG
-208 RDTKGNIVGTVVG
+208 GNIAGQVLGSLAGGGVVG
-221 ALGTGGPVGGLVK
+221 NAVK
-234 SGAARLSASGAP
+234 KGATRLAASGTP

-301 APLAL
+301 APVAL

-327 SPSITKAIQEVVKES
+327 SPSITTAIQEVVKES
-342 PDALAARHAQI
+342 PDALEARHAQI

-409 NNAGKLGD
+409 NNAGKIGD

-424 ELAQLRSDTADDIMR
+424 ELAQLRTDTADDIMR

-507 GMGKPVTATVKEMD
+507 GMGKPVTATVREMD

-535 ASNPANAMAFHNAAK
+535 ASNPANAMAFRNAAK

-619 REAVTGRPSQAIA
+619 REAVTGRLSQAIA

-710 AMLSGSMAM
+710 AMLSGSMAL
-719 TKARFAINVIGK
+719 TKARFASNILNKIL
-731 AIDGSKKFS
+731 GSNKFS

-751 YSGDSA
+751 YSGDPA

-779 MSNALA
+779 MSNAFA

-818 QAGSPVYMAVDNPP
+818 QENQAEDMAP
-832 GLVEPGN
+832 
-839 IDLNSRPTVQNPDG
+839 
-853 SISTVRSIT
+853 
-862 VGFDDGYYLLPTV
+862 
-875 IGDRVVSNDEAIA
+875 
-888 HFRQTHE
+888 
-895 HLGKFASQEDADN
+895 QEESD
-908 YAQQLHEQQGDQ
+908 
-920 YGGGNSPYSAQLQD
+920 SPYSAQLQD
-934 IYDNENPELL
+934 IYDNESPELL
-944 DLVDRVEQQESGGDQ
+944 DLIDRVEQQESGGDQ

-971 QVMPD
+971 QVMPG

-1019 VEKALAAYSAGPGSV
+1019 VEKALAAYNAGPGSV
-1034 ENALATNGDNWLAAL
+1034 DNVLATNGDNWLGAL
-1049 PGETQDYV
+1049 PPETQDYV

>member
-1 MPRNVT
+1 MP
-7 VTLANGMQH
+7 
-16 TYANA
+16 TYAIKA
-21 PDDITPDAVA
+21 PNGKTYQIDGPPGASDDVVRAQVLKQFPDAA
-31 ARAQKEFGQAV
+31 GSPAP
-42 TAIDGGRGKSAA
+42 AA

-59 NKGPMFPGLTSQKA
+59 NKGSMFPGLTSQKA

-118 APLRTRQEEIS
+118 APLRTRKEEIRQVAHDTVQES
-129 DIARRNL
+129 RGRVPDWAIALKGGVTRSL
-136 AEREA
+136 FGIPERIA
-141 KRKAAGFAPTSDR
+141 AAGLKLTGQAGNLSYD
-154 EASVGAGTARN
+154 EALEAVRART
-165 FFFSAPEYI
+165 
-174 EAAARHYLPGGQSQG
+174 
-189 KDFTEELNIVRA
+189 DEELA
-201 ENDLQMG
+201 LSTG
-208 RDTKGNIVGTVVG
+208 GNIAGQVLGSLAGGGVVG
-221 ALGTGGPVGGLVK
+221 NAVK
-234 SGAARLSASGAP
+234 KGATRLAASGTP
-246 IVAKAGNILQNLV
+246 IVAKAGNILQSLT

-266 AANIAKIAVAGAAGG
+266 AANVAKIAVAGAAGG

-301 APLAL
+301 APVAL

-327 SPSITKAIQEVVKES
+327 SPSVTKAIQEVVKES
-342 PDALAARHAQI
+342 PDALAERHAQI

-424 ELAQLRSDTADDIMR
+424 ELAQLRTDTADDIMR

-535 ASNPANAMAFHNAAK
+535 ASNPANAMAFRNAAK

-555 VSKETGGVYGQMVD
+555 VSNETDGVYGQMVD

-619 REAVTGRPSQAIA
+619 REAVTGRPSQAISA
-632 TAKDFAAQGRLTR
+632 AKDFAAQGRLTR
-645 PASLDPGAA
+645 PASLEPGAA

-785 IGIAGGGEGAPD
+785 IGIAGGGEGAPNKPGEQVPD
-797 QPIDESVDLGT
+797 PLPEDLG
-808 APSVEGDIGD
+808 GD
-818 QAGSPVYMAVDNPP
+818 QENQTEDMAP
-832 GLVEPGN
+832 
-839 IDLNSRPTVQNPDG
+839 
-853 SISTVRSIT
+853 
-862 VGFDDGYYLLPTV
+862 
-875 IGDRVVSNDEAIA
+875 
-888 HFRQTHE
+888 
-895 HLGKFASQEDADN
+895 QEESD
-908 YAQQLHEQQGDQ
+908 
-920 YGGGNSPYSAQLQD
+920 SPYSAQLQD
-934 IYDNENPELL
+934 IYDNESPELL

-1019 VEKALAAYSAGPGSV
+1019 VEKALAAYNAGPGSV

>member
-118 APLRTRQEEIS
+118 APLRTRKEEIRQVARDTVQES
-129 DIARRNL
+129 RGRVPDWAIALKGAVTRSL
-136 AEREA
+136 FGIPERIA
-141 KRKAAGFAPTSDR
+141 AAGLKLTGQAGNLSYD
-154 EASVGAGTARN
+154 EALEAVRART
-165 FFFSAPEYI
+165 
-174 EAAARHYLPGGQSQG
+174 
-189 KDFTEELNIVRA
+189 DEELA
-201 ENDLQMG
+201 LSTG
-208 RDTKGNIVGTVVG
+208 GNIAGQVLGSLAGGGVVG
-221 ALGTGGPVGGLVK
+221 NAVK
-234 SGAARLSASGAP
+234 KGATRLSASGAP

-301 APLAL
+301 APVAL

-327 SPSITKAIQEVVKES
+327 SPSITTAIQEVVKES
-342 PDALAARHAQI
+342 PDALEARHAQI

-409 NNAGKLGD
+409 NNAGKIGD

-424 ELAQLRSDTADDIMR
+424 ELAQLRTDTADDIMR

-535 ASNPANAMAFHNAAK
+535 ASNPANAMAFRNAAK

-710 AMLSGSMAM
+710 AMLSGSMAL
-719 TKARFAINVIGK
+719 TKARFASNILNKIL
-731 AIDGSKKFS
+731 GSNKFS

-751 YSGDSA
+751 YSGDPA

-779 MSNALA
+779 MSNAFA

-818 QAGSPVYMAVDNPP
+818 QENQAEDMAP
-832 GLVEPGN
+832 
-839 IDLNSRPTVQNPDG
+839 
-853 SISTVRSIT
+853 
-862 VGFDDGYYLLPTV
+862 
-875 IGDRVVSNDEAIA
+875 
-888 HFRQTHE
+888 
-895 HLGKFASQEDADN
+895 QEESD
-908 YAQQLHEQQGDQ
+908 
-920 YGGGNSPYSAQLQD
+920 SPYSAQLQD
-934 IYDNENPELL
+934 IYDNESPELL
-944 DLVDRVEQQESGGDQ
+944 DLIDRVEQQESGGDQ

-971 QVMPD
+971 QVMPG

-1019 VEKALAAYSAGPGSV
+1019 VEKALAAYNAGPGSV
-1034 ENALATNGDNWLAAL
+1034 DNVLATNGDNWLGAL
-1049 PGETQDYV
+1049 PPETQDYV

>member
-118 APLRTRQEEIS
+118 APLRTRKEEIRQVARDTVQES
-129 DIARRNL
+129 RGRVPDWAIALKGGVTRTL
-136 AEREA
+136 FGIPERIA
-141 KRKAAGFAPTSDR
+141 AAGLKLTGQAGNLSYD
-154 EASVGAGTARN
+154 EALEAVRART
-165 FFFSAPEYI
+165 
-174 EAAARHYLPGGQSQG
+174 
-189 KDFTEELNIVRA
+189 DEELA
-201 ENDLQMG
+201 LSTG
-208 RDTKGNIVGTVVG
+208 GNIAGQVLGSLAGGGVVG
-221 ALGTGGPVGGLVK
+221 NAVK
-234 SGAARLSASGAP
+234 KGATRLAASGTP

-301 APLAL
+301 DPVAS
-306 VGGAKGLQGVL
+306 VGGVKGLQGVL

-342 PDALAARHAQI
+342 PDALAARLAQI

-424 ELAQLRSDTADDIMR
+424 ELAQLRTDTADDIMR

-467 IAGLAPKIN
+467 IAGLAPRIN

-535 ASNPANAMAFHNAAK
+535 ASNPANAMAFRNAAK

-645 PASLDPGAA
+645 PASLEPGAA

-710 AMLSGSMAM
+710 AMLSGSMAL
-719 TKARFAINVIGK
+719 TKARFASNILNKILGYN
-731 AIDGSKKFS
+731 KFS

-818 QAGSPVYMAVDNPP
+818 QENQTEDMAP
-832 GLVEPGN
+832 
-839 IDLNSRPTVQNPDG
+839 
-853 SISTVRSIT
+853 
-862 VGFDDGYYLLPTV
+862 
-875 IGDRVVSNDEAIA
+875 
-888 HFRQTHE
+888 
-895 HLGKFASQEDADN
+895 QEESD
-908 YAQQLHEQQGDQ
+908 
-920 YGGGNSPYSAQLQD
+920 SPYSAQLQD
-934 IYDNENPELL
+934 IYDNESPELL

-1019 VEKALAAYSAGPGSV
+1019 VEKALAAYNAGPGSV

>member
-1 MPRNVT
+1 MP
-7 VTLANGMQH
+7 
-16 TYANA
+16 TYAIKA
-21 PDDITPDAVA
+21 PNGKTYQIDGPPGASDDVVRAQVLKQFPDAA
-31 ARAQKEFGQAV
+31 GSPAP
-42 TAIDGGRGKSAA
+42 AA

-118 APLRTRQEEIS
+118 APLRTRKEEIRQVARDTVQES
-129 DIARRNL
+129 RGRVPDWAIALKGGVTRSL
-136 AEREA
+136 FGIPERIA
-141 KRKAAGFAPTSDR
+141 AAGLKLTGQAGNLSYD
-154 EASVGAGTARN
+154 EALEAVRART
-165 FFFSAPEYI
+165 
-174 EAAARHYLPGGQSQG
+174 
-189 KDFTEELNIVRA
+189 DEELA
-201 ENDLQMG
+201 LSTG
-208 RDTKGNIVGTVVG
+208 GNIAGQVLGSLAGGGVVG
-221 ALGTGGPVGGLVK
+221 NAVK
-234 SGAARLSASGAP
+234 KGATRLAASGTP
-246 IVAKAGNILQNLV
+246 IVAKAGNILQSLT

-266 AANIAKIAVAGAAGG
+266 AANVAKIAVAGAAGG

-301 APLAL
+301 APVAL

-424 ELAQLRSDTADDIMR
+424 ELAQLRTDTADDIMR

-535 ASNPANAMAFHNAAK
+535 ASNPANAMAFRNAAK

-632 TAKDFAAQGRLTR
+632 TAKDFAAQGKLTR
-645 PASLDPGAA
+645 PASLEPGAA

-785 IGIAGGGEGAPD
+785 IGIAGGGEGAPNKPGEQVPD
-797 QPIDESVDLGT
+797 PLPEDLG
-808 APSVEGDIGD
+808 GD
-818 QAGSPVYMAVDNPP
+818 QENQTEDMAP
-832 GLVEPGN
+832 
-839 IDLNSRPTVQNPDG
+839 
-853 SISTVRSIT
+853 
-862 VGFDDGYYLLPTV
+862 
-875 IGDRVVSNDEAIA
+875 
-888 HFRQTHE
+888 
-895 HLGKFASQEDADN
+895 QEESD
-908 YAQQLHEQQGDQ
+908 
-920 YGGGNSPYSAQLQD
+920 SPYSAQLQAV
-934 IYDNENPELL
+934 YDNENPELL

-987 KWDPQAYRTDANYN
+987 KWDPQAYRSDANYN

-1019 VEKALAAYSAGPGSV
+1019 VEKALAAYNAGPGSV